1 MRPIAA
7 VVVRNVG
14 DAPELLSMVVALGA
28 SCDFSTPIE
37 HQNNLLVMGPGGY
50 WPLR

>member
-7 VVVRNVG
+7 AVVRNVG
-14 DAPELLSMVVALGA
+14 YAPELLSMAVALGA
-28 SCDFSTPIE
+28 SREFSTPIE
-37 HQNNLLVMGPGGY
+37 HQTNQLVMGPGGY